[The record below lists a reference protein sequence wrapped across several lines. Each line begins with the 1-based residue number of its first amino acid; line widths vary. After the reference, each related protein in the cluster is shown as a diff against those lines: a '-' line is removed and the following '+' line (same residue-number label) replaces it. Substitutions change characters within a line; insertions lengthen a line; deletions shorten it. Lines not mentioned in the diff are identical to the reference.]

1 MQAMDIHDNATRKW
15 YITYHFVWGPMRAK
29 PCLINEVAQRLEDL
43 IAEKADGLDFVPV
56 RLVIRPDRVYLA
68 AEAPPTVA
76 PHHIVCQVKAYTS
89 RVLREEFPELTR
101 IPTLWTRAYLVL
113 AGDAIEPDEVL
124 RRFDETLPT
133 RRPRGRP
140 PKIRSS
146 EKETGSPGIGPRTLN
161 EFLERRDE
169 HAEM

>member
-1 MQAMDIHDNATRKW
+1 MDIHDNATRKW

-43 IAEKADGLDFVPV
+43 IAEKAEGLDFVPV

-113 AGDAIEPDEVL
+113 AGDTIEPDDVL